1 MAKIVITTTSLRLS
15 LASFCLKSKKNHAK
29 RPIMSLRTGTA
40 RLMNKNSYIVINV
53 KLGFTVVVCFFF
65 NRPFLLFFSI
75 WNENNIQY
83 THDANYQSLFRKS
96 MPFLFFVFLFGGGV
110 SPSKTLAFV
119 RISSLNCPKFTK
131 TCPRLLLPCLSKKWL
146 GYLNHPTPYQ
156 KHTLVLFR
164 IVVLKK
170 LKIPVNAS
178 FF

>member
-53 KLGFTVVVCFFF
+53 KLGFTVVVFFLTGLFCF
-65 NRPFLLFFSI
+65 S
-75 WNENNIQY
+75 
-83 THDANYQSLFRKS
+83 SLFEMKTIYSTRM
-96 MPFLFFVFLFGGGV
+96 MPTTRAYLENQCPFCFLFFCLGGGGV

-131 TCPRLLLPCLSKKWL
+131 TCPRLLLPCLSKK
-146 GYLNHPTPYQ
+146 
-156 KHTLVLFR
+156 
-164 IVVLKK
+164 
-170 LKIPVNAS
+170 
-178 FF
+178 